1 MSQTIGSVRVKTSSL
16 PIANVTTGAVR
27 IATNQN
33 NPQRVQSINYLPASA
48 QNFKVIDAGD
58 VVFENSENNSSVL
71 TYDNTTDKFV
81 VQNMPRL
88 NGGTF

>member
-27 IATNQN
+27 VAVNPG
-33 NPQRVQSINYLPASA
+33 NPQRVQSINYLPAVSEYTVMGA
-48 QNFKVIDAGD
+48 AD
-58 VVFENSENNSSVL
+58 VVFENAANNCSVL
-71 TYDNTTDKFV
+71 TYDDTRSKFV
-81 VQNMPRL
+81 VQNAPRL